1 MKLYLSRVSLG
12 VTLLWSTL
20 WSTQASAQQL
30 HKLHIDDTGKVLQQ
44 HQEHHVKAGHKVTWL
59 RHTGGAKPWY
69 VKFDDSPCAE
79 GKEFGSDRG
88 KTCTINVACQ
98 ATGDLGCKSYSYSSA
113 TGATAAMQDPHVVVD
128 PKSAP

>member
-20 WSTQASAQQL
+20 WSTQAFAQQL
-30 HKLHIDDTGKVLQQ
+30 HKLHIDDTGKVLKQ

-69 VKFDDSPCAE
+69 VKFDESPCAE

-98 ATGDLGCKSYSYSSA
+98 AKGDPGCKSYSYSSA

-128 PKSAP
+128 PRSAP